1 LLLHGAAH
9 SEKSTD
15 NQLANRLIW
24 LKNEAMQSNDN
35 ELHDWATAAVSRLLT
50 DCLMRAEV
58 VLWWWDDLGD
68 AL

>member
-1 LLLHGAAH
+1 MT
-9 SEKSTD
+9 KRTD
-15 NQLANRLIW
+15 Y
-24 LKNEAMQSNDN
+24 
-35 ELHDWATAAVSRLLT
+35 DWATAAVSRLLT